1 MLRDLDEAADA
12 RAEPRTR
19 ARGARPRRRCRR
31 ARRAAAAPR
40 GGAGGGGAPP
50 GGDDD
55 ANRLAKLAAED
66 AARGDDAEAEEGPG
80 GGEEID
86 GPDDHAGEVADW
98 SSLASGP
105 LQEEAPR
112 ADASTAAVNER
123 LQTWLGAQ
131 TTPEPRPSRPD
142 GWFSGLLGTGGE
154 ERSAAAAGGDGARVV
169 EGGLDVNVAA
179 KMMAEEPPPP
189 PPAEGWAARSVRRL
203 ASWRGGGGGDD
214 DGDDDDDVAVV
225 TGAEAGASAIAK
237 IAAEHGLDDEGAA
250 DEEHVPWSHI
260 AKEMAHENVELHA
273 ALDILSDEHSRA
285 LAESG
290 DQYRGDVASP
300 ASGER
305 PRRRDLATATT
316 KALAGAPVKEAD
328 NVVQRALVAQRATA
342 AKVAYAGVT
351 AREAVKRRVHAAR
364 AYVSE
369 EGREAHAERKERLVA
384 VKTMA
389 PIICDAVLLRRAE
402 LLAFRKRIA
411 QGRSQRSRGLR
422 FVGTPGPQPR
432 AHSPPSVRN
441 VAPTTDRA
449 DHDAGIADRKDRK
462 ARRARHLVQM
472 LEVRLLK
479 DWGWSPDHVVFQ
491 RNVENITRR
500 QIKKAEE
507 WSDAIDAITDD
518 DARTELERRVAKATE
533 YERLS
538 HMGELEQVLYHVS
551 LDAHGVA
558 DEEEEEEE
566 AEEEVSVAWYLV
578 AWFALISVL
587 VFFVCVPPL
596 GLLYVATEMGN
607 AKTLV
612 WIYQCFVGMML
623 FYWVVL
629 PIEIA
634 FFLLFIPKLVRH
646 HLNQHSKDKS
656 SFPYRTKLPTTPV
669 YYLCQRHP
677 ELTDTPVGATALG
690 QTALDDATDDE
701 IVDQIV
707 SVHRDTTWTPPLHM
721 FFLMTFMGLFMMLPG
736 DFQAMAFE
744 ELFTVASIVVHY
756 ITNHVLFGTLDLM
769 GTGVG
774 EDDVDGGMMEFLE
787 LLCICVILGL
797 AYLGLSLAGCSCN
810 GVRAAVARC
819 CKGCER
825 LFFGY

>member
-1 MLRDLDEAADA
+1 M
-12 RAEPRTR
+12 
-19 ARGARPRRRCRR
+19 
-31 ARRAAAAPR
+31 
-40 GGAGGGGAPP
+40 
-50 GGDDD
+50 
-55 ANRLAKLAAED
+55 
-66 AARGDDAEAEEGPG
+66 
-80 GGEEID
+80 
-86 GPDDHAGEVADW
+86 
-98 SSLASGP
+98 
-105 LQEEAPR
+105 
-112 ADASTAAVNER
+112 
-123 LQTWLGAQ
+123 
-131 TTPEPRPSRPD
+131 
-142 GWFSGLLGTGGE
+142 
-154 ERSAAAAGGDGARVV
+154 
-169 EGGLDVNVAA
+169 NVAA
-179 KMMAEEPPPP
+179 KMMAEEPPP

-203 ASWRGGGGGDD
+203 ASWRGGGDD
-214 DGDDDDDVAVV
+214 DDDDDVAVV

-300 ASGER
+300 ARGER

-316 KALAGAPVKEAD
+316 KALACAPVKEAD

-411 QGRSQRSRGLR
+411 
-422 FVGTPGPQPR
+422 
-432 AHSPPSVRN
+432 
-441 VAPTTDRA
+441 
-449 DHDAGIADRKDRK
+449 DRKDRK

-472 LEVRLLK
+472 LEVRLLR

>member
-1 MLRDLDEAADA
+1 
-12 RAEPRTR
+12 
-19 ARGARPRRRCRR
+19 
-31 ARRAAAAPR
+31 
-40 GGAGGGGAPP
+40 
-50 GGDDD
+50 
-55 ANRLAKLAAED
+55 
-66 AARGDDAEAEEGPG
+66 
-80 GGEEID
+80 
-86 GPDDHAGEVADW
+86 
-98 SSLASGP
+98 
-105 LQEEAPR
+105 
-112 ADASTAAVNER
+112 
-123 LQTWLGAQ
+123 
-131 TTPEPRPSRPD
+131 
-142 GWFSGLLGTGGE
+142 
-154 ERSAAAAGGDGARVV
+154 
-169 EGGLDVNVAA
+169 
-179 KMMAEEPPPP
+179 
-189 PPAEGWAARSVRRL
+189 
-203 ASWRGGGGGDD
+203 
-214 DGDDDDDVAVV
+214 VAVV

-300 ASGER
+300 ARGER

-316 KALAGAPVKEAD
+316 KALACAPVKEAD

-411 QGRSQRSRGLR
+411 
-422 FVGTPGPQPR
+422 
-432 AHSPPSVRN
+432 
-441 VAPTTDRA
+441 
-449 DHDAGIADRKDRK
+449 DRKDRK

-472 LEVRLLK
+472 LEVRLLR

>member
-1 MLRDLDEAADA
+1 M
-12 RAEPRTR
+12 
-19 ARGARPRRRCRR
+19 
-31 ARRAAAAPR
+31 
-40 GGAGGGGAPP
+40 
-50 GGDDD
+50 
-55 ANRLAKLAAED
+55 
-66 AARGDDAEAEEGPG
+66 
-80 GGEEID
+80 
-86 GPDDHAGEVADW
+86 
-98 SSLASGP
+98 
-105 LQEEAPR
+105 
-112 ADASTAAVNER
+112 
-123 LQTWLGAQ
+123 
-131 TTPEPRPSRPD
+131 
-142 GWFSGLLGTGGE
+142 
-154 ERSAAAAGGDGARVV
+154 
-169 EGGLDVNVAA
+169 NVAA
-179 KMMAEEPPPP
+179 KMMAEEPPP

-203 ASWRGGGGGDD
+203 ASWRGGGGGGDD
-214 DGDDDDDVAVV
+214 DDDDDVAVV

-300 ASGER
+300 ARGER

-316 KALAGAPVKEAD
+316 KALACAPVKEAD

-411 QGRSQRSRGLR
+411 
-422 FVGTPGPQPR
+422 
-432 AHSPPSVRN
+432 
-441 VAPTTDRA
+441 
-449 DHDAGIADRKDRK
+449 DRKDRK

-472 LEVRLLK
+472 LEVRLLR

>member
-1 MLRDLDEAADA
+1 
-12 RAEPRTR
+12 
-19 ARGARPRRRCRR
+19 
-31 ARRAAAAPR
+31 
-40 GGAGGGGAPP
+40 
-50 GGDDD
+50 
-55 ANRLAKLAAED
+55 
-66 AARGDDAEAEEGPG
+66 
-80 GGEEID
+80 
-86 GPDDHAGEVADW
+86 
-98 SSLASGP
+98 
-105 LQEEAPR
+105 
-112 ADASTAAVNER
+112 
-123 LQTWLGAQ
+123 
-131 TTPEPRPSRPD
+131 
-142 GWFSGLLGTGGE
+142 
-154 ERSAAAAGGDGARVV
+154 
-169 EGGLDVNVAA
+169 
-179 KMMAEEPPPP
+179 
-189 PPAEGWAARSVRRL
+189 
-203 ASWRGGGGGDD
+203 
-214 DGDDDDDVAVV
+214 
-225 TGAEAGASAIAK
+225 
-237 IAAEHGLDDEGAA
+237 
-250 DEEHVPWSHI
+250 
-260 AKEMAHENVELHA
+260 MAHENVELHA

-316 KALAGAPVKEAD
+316 KALACAPVKEAD

-389 PIICDAVLLRRAE
+389 PIICDAVLLRRAG
-402 LLAFRKRIA
+402 LLAFRKR
-411 QGRSQRSRGLR
+411 
-422 FVGTPGPQPR
+422 
-432 AHSPPSVRN
+432 
-441 VAPTTDRA
+441 
-449 DHDAGIADRKDRK
+449 IADRKDRK

-472 LEVRLLK
+472 LEVRLLR

-533 YERLS
+533 YERLA

-566 AEEEVSVAWYLV
+566 TEEEVSVAWYLV

-596 GLLYVATEMGN
+596 G
-607 AKTLV
+607 
-612 WIYQCFVGMML
+612 
-623 FYWVVL
+623 
-629 PIEIA
+629 
-634 FFLLFIPKLVRH
+634 LLFIPKLVRH

-721 FFLMTFMGLFMMLPG
+721 FFLMTLMGLFMMLPG

-756 ITNHVLFGTLDLM
+756 ITSHVLFGTLDLM

-787 LLCICVILGL
+787 LLCISVILGL

>member
-1 MLRDLDEAADA
+1 M
-12 RAEPRTR
+12 
-19 ARGARPRRRCRR
+19 
-31 ARRAAAAPR
+31 
-40 GGAGGGGAPP
+40 
-50 GGDDD
+50 
-55 ANRLAKLAAED
+55 
-66 AARGDDAEAEEGPG
+66 
-80 GGEEID
+80 
-86 GPDDHAGEVADW
+86 
-98 SSLASGP
+98 
-105 LQEEAPR
+105 
-112 ADASTAAVNER
+112 
-123 LQTWLGAQ
+123 
-131 TTPEPRPSRPD
+131 
-142 GWFSGLLGTGGE
+142 
-154 ERSAAAAGGDGARVV
+154 
-169 EGGLDVNVAA
+169 NVAA
-179 KMMAEEPPPP
+179 KMMAEEPPP

-203 ASWRGGGGGDD
+203 ASWR
-214 DGDDDDDVAVV
+214 DGDDDDVAVV

-260 AKEMAHENVELHA
+260 ANEMAHENVELHA

-300 ASGER
+300 ARGER
-305 PRRRDLATATT
+305 LRRRDLATATT
-316 KALAGAPVKEAD
+316 KALACAPVKEAD

-411 QGRSQRSRGLR
+411 
-422 FVGTPGPQPR
+422 
-432 AHSPPSVRN
+432 
-441 VAPTTDRA
+441 
-449 DHDAGIADRKDRK
+449 DRKDRK

-472 LEVRLLK
+472 LEVRLLR

>member
-1 MLRDLDEAADA
+1 M
-12 RAEPRTR
+12 
-19 ARGARPRRRCRR
+19 
-31 ARRAAAAPR
+31 
-40 GGAGGGGAPP
+40 
-50 GGDDD
+50 
-55 ANRLAKLAAED
+55 
-66 AARGDDAEAEEGPG
+66 
-80 GGEEID
+80 
-86 GPDDHAGEVADW
+86 
-98 SSLASGP
+98 
-105 LQEEAPR
+105 
-112 ADASTAAVNER
+112 
-123 LQTWLGAQ
+123 
-131 TTPEPRPSRPD
+131 
-142 GWFSGLLGTGGE
+142 
-154 ERSAAAAGGDGARVV
+154 
-169 EGGLDVNVAA
+169 
-179 KMMAEEPPPP
+179 
-189 PPAEGWAARSVRRL
+189 
-203 ASWRGGGGGDD
+203 
-214 DGDDDDDVAVV
+214 
-225 TGAEAGASAIAK
+225 
-237 IAAEHGLDDEGAA
+237 
-250 DEEHVPWSHI
+250 
-260 AKEMAHENVELHA
+260 
-273 ALDILSDEHSRA
+273 
-285 LAESG
+285 
-290 DQYRGDVASP
+290 
-300 ASGER
+300 
-305 PRRRDLATATT
+305 
-316 KALAGAPVKEAD
+316 
-328 NVVQRALVAQRATA
+328 
-342 AKVAYAGVT
+342 
-351 AREAVKRRVHAAR
+351 
-364 AYVSE
+364 
-369 EGREAHAERKERLVA
+369 
-384 VKTMA
+384 
-389 PIICDAVLLRRAE
+389 
-402 LLAFRKRIA
+402 
-411 QGRSQRSRGLR
+411 
-422 FVGTPGPQPR
+422 
-432 AHSPPSVRN
+432 
-441 VAPTTDRA
+441 APTTDRA
-449 DHDAGIADRKDRK
+449 GHDAGIADRKDRK

-472 LEVRLLK
+472 LEVRLLR

-646 HLNQHSKDKS
+646 HLTQHSKDKS

>member
-1 MLRDLDEAADA
+1 MT
-12 RAEPRTR
+12 EP
-19 ARGARPRRRCRR
+19 P
-31 ARRAAAAPR
+31 
-40 GGAGGGGAPP
+40 AG
-50 GGDDD
+50 
-55 ANRLAKLAAED
+55 
-66 AARGDDAEAEEGPG
+66 
-80 GGEEID
+80 I
-86 GPDDHAGEVADW
+86 GEVA
-98 SSLASGP
+98 A
-105 LQEEAPR
+105 
-112 ADASTAAVNER
+112 
-123 LQTWLGAQ
+123 
-131 TTPEPRPSRPD
+131 
-142 GWFSGLLGTGGE
+142 GTGDAVVTG
-154 ERSAAAAGGDGARVV
+154 AA
-169 EGGLDVNVAA
+169 
-179 KMMAEEPPPP
+179 
-189 PPAEGWAARSVRRL
+189 
-203 ASWRGGGGGDD
+203 
-214 DGDDDDDVAVV
+214 V

-300 ASGER
+300 ARGER

-316 KALAGAPVKEAD
+316 KALACAPVKEAD

-411 QGRSQRSRGLR
+411 
-422 FVGTPGPQPR
+422 
-432 AHSPPSVRN
+432 
-441 VAPTTDRA
+441 
-449 DHDAGIADRKDRK
+449 DRKDRK

-472 LEVRLLK
+472 LEVRLLR

>member
-1 MLRDLDEAADA
+1 M
-12 RAEPRTR
+12 
-19 ARGARPRRRCRR
+19 
-31 ARRAAAAPR
+31 
-40 GGAGGGGAPP
+40 
-50 GGDDD
+50 
-55 ANRLAKLAAED
+55 
-66 AARGDDAEAEEGPG
+66 
-80 GGEEID
+80 
-86 GPDDHAGEVADW
+86 
-98 SSLASGP
+98 
-105 LQEEAPR
+105 
-112 ADASTAAVNER
+112 
-123 LQTWLGAQ
+123 
-131 TTPEPRPSRPD
+131 
-142 GWFSGLLGTGGE
+142 
-154 ERSAAAAGGDGARVV
+154 
-169 EGGLDVNVAA
+169 
-179 KMMAEEPPPP
+179 
-189 PPAEGWAARSVRRL
+189 
-203 ASWRGGGGGDD
+203 
-214 DGDDDDDVAVV
+214 
-225 TGAEAGASAIAK
+225 
-237 IAAEHGLDDEGAA
+237 
-250 DEEHVPWSHI
+250 
-260 AKEMAHENVELHA
+260 
-273 ALDILSDEHSRA
+273 
-285 LAESG
+285 
-290 DQYRGDVASP
+290 
-300 ASGER
+300 
-305 PRRRDLATATT
+305 
-316 KALAGAPVKEAD
+316 
-328 NVVQRALVAQRATA
+328 
-342 AKVAYAGVT
+342 
-351 AREAVKRRVHAAR
+351 
-364 AYVSE
+364 
-369 EGREAHAERKERLVA
+369 
-384 VKTMA
+384 
-389 PIICDAVLLRRAE
+389 
-402 LLAFRKRIA
+402 
-411 QGRSQRSRGLR
+411 
-422 FVGTPGPQPR
+422 
-432 AHSPPSVRN
+432 
-441 VAPTTDRA
+441 APTTDRA

-472 LEVRLLK
+472 LEVRLLR

-646 HLNQHSKDKS
+646 HLTQHSKDKS

-810 GVRAAVARC
+810 GVSAAVARC